1 MARPA
6 FTDYLQSFPFWMMDV
21 APISFSSAPI
31 FNPVLGFSS
40 ISSPEIQVDQYP
52 IRQGNWYFDRHV
64 VQRGSVSPFTARRGV
79 TFYDS
84 DFWRWTVA
92 GLSGGTTISVGG
104 ASYRRNF
111 VLIHF
116 FARNPIAG
124 LAGTA
129 VPSSGTALN
138 FGPFEFALRI
148 PAKAYLLK
156 GCIPARWKSGNDFDA
171 TDGSVSIAELDFTC
185 EMVEEISLGGALN
198 GVISTGVNAASA
210 GISTAV
216 AAFVGF

>member
-1 MARPA
+1 
-6 FTDYLQSFPFWMMDV
+6 MDV
-21 APISFSSAPI
+21 APVMSNSAPI

-40 ISSPEIQVDQYP
+40 ITSPEISVDQYP

-64 VQRGSVSPFTARRGV
+64 IQRGTVSPFTARRGV

-84 DFWRWTVA
+84 DFWRWALA
-92 GLSGGTTISVGG
+92 GLSGNTTISVGS
-104 ASYRRNF
+104 ATYRRNF

-116 FARNPIAG
+116 FARNPVVG
-124 LAGTA
+124 LSGAT
-129 VPSSGTALN
+129 VPSSGAALN

-185 EMVEEISLGGALN
+185 EMVEEVSLSGALT
-198 GVISTGVNAASA
+198 GAISTGINAASA
-210 GISTAV
+210 AVSTVAGGITSLV
-216 AAFVGF
+216 KSVSSSGIE